1 MKSVKS
7 LPLRNLIKRPSRSIA
22 LLILSAFLAIS
33 AFGGS
38 VLVSSLQNGLQSLE
52 DRLGADI
59 IVVPSEATAHGEYE
73 SVILKGNPGHFYM
86 DKSYLDKL
94 KEEEAVEQIS
104 SQLFLASAKA
114 GCCSS
119 RVQLIG
125 YDPQTDFSVKPWIEK
140 SYSENLGLY
149 DVVIGSDISI
159 NTSRTFKI
167 FGQKLNIVAQLE
179 KTGTELDTAVFTS
192 GVTIENLIKAAQER
206 NFSALKNVK
215 PDSVVSS
222 ILMKVR
228 DGYDIDDTVDKIN
241 LYSHR
246 IRAIRTK
253 SMISSVS
260 ESLGGVSGVIG
271 VMICVVWALAIVIMA
286 IAFSMIINERK
297 KEFAVLRTLG
307 ASRAKLSGLVF
318 KESFFVSVMGGVIG
332 IAITL
337 ALVVLFADL
346 IESSL
351 GLPFLIPSV
360 PTVTLYALLSLSLT
374 VLAGAVTAAISAKRI
389 SKIDTGR
396 LLRGDN

>member
-7 LPLRNLIKRPSRSIA
+7 LPLRNLIKRKSRSVA
-22 LLILSAFLAIS
+22 LLILSAFLAVS

-38 VLVSSLQNGLQSLE
+38 VLVSSLQNGLKSLE

-59 IVVPSEATAHGEYE
+59 IVVPYEATAHGEYE

-86 DKSYLDKL
+86 NKSYVEKL
-94 KEEEAVEQIS
+94 GKEEAVGQIS
-104 SQLFLASAKA
+104 YQLFLASAKA

-125 YDPQTDFSVKPWIEK
+125 YDPATDFSVKPWIEK
-140 SYSENLGLY
+140 SYSESLGLY
-149 DVVIGSDISI
+149 DVVIGSNISV
-159 NTSRTFKI
+159 NSSRTFKI

-179 KTGTELDTAVFTS
+179 KTGTELDAAVFAS
-192 GVTIENLIKAAQER
+192 GDTVGKLIKAAQER

-215 PDSVVSS
+215 ADSVVSS
-222 ILMKVR
+222 VLIKVR
-228 DGYDIDDTVDKIN
+228 DGCDIDETVDKIN
-241 LYSHR
+241 ISDHK

-271 VMICVVWALAIVIMA
+271 AMICVVWALAIVIMA

-307 ASRAKLSGLVF
+307 ASRAKLSGIVF
-318 KESFFVSVMGGVIG
+318 KESFIISLAGGVCGVI
-332 IAITL
+332 ITL
-337 ALVVLFADL
+337 ALVVLFSDL

-351 GLPFLIPSV
+351 GLPFLIPSAPMV
-360 PTVTLYALLSLSLT
+360 AVYAVLSVAFT
-374 VLAGAVTAAISAKRI
+374 VLAGAVTAAISAKRV

-396 LLRGDN
+396 LLRGDS